1 MERITQLGKEIPMGE
16 EEWYRKGEW
25 GAIPHSSPKR
35 TKSRQCAIIRQP
47 ELLFHMIRLIA
58 P

>member
-1 MERITQLGKEIPMGE
+1 MERITQFGKEIPMGE

-25 GAIPHSSPKR
+25 GAISHSFPKR

-47 ELLFHMIRLIA
+47 ELLFHMVQLIA